1 VSATEAPPLTQPAR
15 PGRPDRTARLALA
28 TVMLGAFMCL
38 LDTTIVNV
46 ALPGMQH
53 ALHASDDALE
63 WVVSGYALAFG
74 IVLIPAGRLGDA
86 IGRKPL
92 YIAGLLAFL
101 AASLGAG
108 LAQGPAELVVARII
122 QGLAAGVYYTQINAT
137 IVDVFAPRDRSK
149 AFGVLAAVI
158 GLSTAIGPLAGGL
171 LIAAG
176 GSHAGWRLIFLVNL
190 AIGLIAVP
198 AAMRWLPSGTRGQH
212 QQADLP
218 GIALLTACLLAILV
232 PLVEGRGLGWPAW
245 TWASFAVAVPLA
257 AALWRWERHAEAS
270 GRTPLI
276 PPRVVRRPSFAI
288 GAVFAALYFASF
300 TSIFFSLAITWQDGF
315 AHSALASGLVVTPFA
330 AGAML
335 TARSSHTVARRLGR
349 HTLTLGC
356 GLVIAG
362 LGSLLLVVHATT
374 APSGWYLVTPLLLT
388 GLGHGLIVAP
398 NINLTLAAV
407 PMADNGAASGVLNTA
422 QRLGSAIGI
431 ALVGTVLFSTLHPQG
446 TTRQAIGTAFGHSLF
461 DALLV
466 NLALIA
472 ATAVLAVIGLGNVAA
487 GRSLGTERGG
497 GRGAA
502 GDVAGNGG
510 DQVR

>member
-1 VSATEAPPLTQPAR
+1 VSEIAGARVTGSVLAGAPGAPCAG
-15 PGRPDRTARLALA
+15 PGSPCAGPSRTARLALA

-108 LAQGPAELVVARII
+108 LAQGPAELVVARVI

-137 IVDVFAPRDRSK
+137 IVDVFAPRDRSR

-171 LIAAG
+171 LISAG
-176 GSHAGWRLIFLVNL
+176 GSQAGWRLIFLVNL

-198 AAMRWLPSGTRGQH
+198 AAMRWLPAGTRGQH
-212 QQADLP
+212 QRADLP
-218 GIALLTACLLAILV
+218 GIALLTATLLAILV

-245 TWASFAVAVPLA
+245 TWASFGLAVPLA
-257 AALWRWERHAEAS
+257 VALWRWERHAEAS

-288 GAVFAALYFASF
+288 GASFAALYFASF
-300 TSIFFSLAITWQDGF
+300 TSIFFSLAIAWQDGF

-349 HTLTLGC
+349 HTVTLGC

-362 LGSLLLVVHATT
+362 LGSLLLVVHSA
-374 APSGWYLVTPLLLT
+374 ASGPSGWYLVAPLLLT

-431 ALVGTVLFSTLHPQG
+431 ALVGTVLFSTLHPLG
-446 TTRQAIGTAFGHSLF
+446 TTRQAIGIAFSHSLS

-472 ATAVLAVIGLGNVAA
+472 AALVLAVVSTAGA
-487 GRSLGTERGG
+487 GRTRTRG
-497 GRGAA
+497 
-502 GDVAGNGG
+502 
-510 DQVR
+510 